1 MQHYDGFGG
10 IFRFDKSMGRSIC
23 LEVHG
28 IFGKALDIDIG
39 NLCEIDCLA
48 CSLSECKGAV

>member
-28 IFGKALDIDIG
+28 IFGKALGIDIG
-39 NLCEIDCLA
+39 NICEIDCLT